1 MNRRGL
7 MNFLLTAFVLL
18 IVVMVLALAQGG
30 VDIETIDK
38 VISTLNWSNFEQNIS
53 SAIQLAEH
61 QVIGQSRSEPIQ
73 IILTIVDKTVNLM
86 GYSIMAVAKLA
97 AIVARD
103 NPNIINWR
111 VLWALILLSLIAP
124 LIYPIFIMVVSIIL
138 IIKEWWQNRKE
149 KKEKEKLRRLH
160 GISSNES
167 I

>member
-38 VISTLNWSNFEQNIS
+38 VISTLNWSNFEQNVS
-53 SAIQLAEH
+53 SAIQLA
-61 QVIGQSRSEPIQ
+61 GQSRSEPIQ
-73 IILTIVDKTVNLM
+73 IILTIVDKSVNLM